1 MHERRVLIGTIVV
14 GVALAA
20 GVGAMTSDGL
30 QRFDVFGARVEA
42 AERTKV
48 AALASTPSH
57 EPTRRDSEDEG
68 GASSSPATASVPL
81 SLPVGA
87 EPTESEDSAP
97 WLPTHAQI
105 EAWIA
110 ALRDDDERGNA
121 NYARRELRECGPAA
135 TIGLAHALESDD
147 RQQRFYAAEL
157 LVDRG
162 DPLPSRIFDVAVEGL
177 ADDDLFDSNA
187 QWSLRFLDA
196 HPTDAAERLTLA
208 LFSSDRQQRFL
219 AAYLLARTGAE
230 ATRAQACSVLIE
242 HLADNDTQYDAE
254 LARDALTQ
262 LSYFVLPQI
271 EHATRAATDR
281 QARLYLEGIQMD
293 IVRRAPFARPGQSAW
308 LGTNS
313 PLPFNWIVG
322 EY

>member
-1 MHERRVLIGTIVV
+1 VHERRVLIGTIVV

-20 GVGAMTSDGL
+20 GVGAMSSDNL

-42 AERTKV
+42 AERTRV
-48 AALASTPSH
+48 AALASATSDGAV
-57 EPTRRDSEDEG
+57 RR
-68 GASSSPATASVPL
+68 GAELSSRASNSTKPVTDPRTSPV
-81 SLPVGA
+81 VV
-87 EPTESEDSAP
+87 EPTESNIASEEPPARSEID
-97 WLPTHAQI
+97 
-105 EAWIA
+105 AWIA
-110 ALRDDDERGNA
+110 ALRHDEVRGNA
-121 NYARRELRECGPAA
+121 WYARWELRECGPAA
-135 TIGLAHALESDD
+135 TLGLADALESDD

-157 LVDRG
+157 LVERG
-162 DPLPSRIFDVAVEGL
+162 DPLPARIFDVAVEGL
-177 ADDDLFDSNA
+177 ADDDLSDPNA

-196 HPTDAAERLTLA
+196 HPTDAAERLTWA

-271 EHATRAATDR
+271 EQATRASTDR
-281 QARLYLEGIQMD
+281 QARLYLERIQMD

-313 PLPFNWIVG
+313 PLPFKWIVG